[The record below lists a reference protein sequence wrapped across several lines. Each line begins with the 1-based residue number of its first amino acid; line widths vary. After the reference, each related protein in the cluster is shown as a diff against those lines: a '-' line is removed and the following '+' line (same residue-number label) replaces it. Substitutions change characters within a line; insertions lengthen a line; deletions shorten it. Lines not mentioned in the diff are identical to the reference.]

1 MSSCYRYCNHDLT
14 YSVLLFYK
22 RLLINRIRGR
32 RTTRRRRVVLFVNVK
47 RTTRRTQRMER
58 SARHAAQS
66 SCAARHTHHLISQS
80 TSLYIRARRKTQ
92 DAGRRTQHAA
102 RSTQHAARITQ
113 TQACSQASH
122 EIYKIIER
130 GGKQTRMRRNIHY
143 FLRKET
149 DWREALSAGA
159 VGNGVEEDRAC
170 RSMSFNS

>member
-1 MSSCYRYCNHDLT
+1 M
-14 YSVLLFYK
+14 
-22 RLLINRIRGR
+22 
-32 RTTRRRRVVLFVNVK
+32 VLFVNVK

-80 TSLYIRARRKTQ
+80 TSLHQSKTQ

-113 TQACSQASH
+113 TQACRQASH
-122 EIYKIIER
+122 KIYKIIER

-149 DWREALSAGA
+149 DWREDLSTGA
-159 VGNGVEEDRAC
+159 VGDGVEEDRAC